1 MHNLVDKAHSMMLQ
15 LQQAGGARS
24 TELLQ
29 QHANSVFAGNTEEST
44 RMKATDW
51 LKYCNILHPGG
62 QSDIA
67 LVGWPPSV
75 DGWVKFLLALRPTVG
90 SYKRF
95 QGVVGNVIEVAT
107 RFWSQRRD
115 MPAAQLNPAF
125 LYDAMHHRTLH
136 IVKRS
141 WGMGVTQVK
150 GITMLEARNAV
161 HFADSDSVRGIA
173 ACAAFCMGVVM
184 GGRRPRTLTA
194 IRLAH
199 IRLQAAAA
207 VIDNVSVV
215 VPQLYVEF
223 HQEKFDCKQGPRTQH
238 DKPHAAT
245 YGQEFWSSPA
255 FWVYRLLVIRGCFVH
270 RDPIIHAKVGD
281 SLEVRQ
287 TCLHYYLF
295 CDVGPNFWIDTAP
308 VSVGTLG
315 TWTKMLLKRMGSRPR
330 GYSAHRPGFVARACI
345 LGVMHSEGQGL
356 PTSTLI
362 VVVRAGGWQAV
373 TGVTTILKTYA
384 RKVIDEHIDLYSI
397 SLGYDIGK
405 QGWEDRVRAYLGAP
419 LFPKQAG
426 LIQDTQCFPCKYG
439 MLPGMAQN
447 GSTFWGV

>member
-1 MHNLVDKAHSMMLQ
+1 MPRSSTQRSVWVDNCNCCTGLEEWDGGDNRNDDDGETSADEDAEVAVASESAATKSSTAVPGASRSSLEDRVLGAMHNLVDKAHSMMLQ

-44 RMKATDW
+44 HMKATDW

-141 WGMGVTQVK
+141 WGMGVTQVE

-173 ACAAFCMGVVM
+173 ACAAFC
-184 GGRRPRTLTA
+184 L
-194 IRLAH
+194 
-199 IRLQAAAA
+199 
-207 VIDNVSVV
+207 
-215 VPQLYVEF
+215 
-223 HQEKFDCKQGPRTQH
+223 
-238 DKPHAAT
+238 
-245 YGQEFWSSPA
+245 
-255 FWVYRLLVIRGCFVH
+255 
-270 RDPIIHAKVGD
+270 
-281 SLEVRQ
+281 
-287 TCLHYYLF
+287 
-295 CDVGPNFWIDTAP
+295 
-308 VSVGTLG
+308 
-315 TWTKMLLKRMGSRPR
+315 
-330 GYSAHRPGFVARACI
+330 
-345 LGVMHSEGQGL
+345 
-356 PTSTLI
+356 
-362 VVVRAGGWQAV
+362 
-373 TGVTTILKTYA
+373 
-384 RKVIDEHIDLYSI
+384 
-397 SLGYDIGK
+397 
-405 QGWEDRVRAYLGAP
+405 
-419 LFPKQAG
+419 
-426 LIQDTQCFPCKYG
+426 
-439 MLPGMAQN
+439 
-447 GSTFWGV
+447 